1 MIKGLFQHNFEFVQW
16 FKKFF
21 DANYGGQDY
30 DPISARGG
38 IDIGIG
44 KAGGASTNGSRMPA
58 ARPISRMPRSSPGKI
73 FLFLL
78 IFSWF
83 DKFSFKFFYQSI
95 DILAQKYLIGKTIC
109 NLSSIFKKGV
119 IIR

>member
-44 KAGGASTNGSRMPA
+44 KAGGAATNGSRMPA
-58 ARPISRMPRSSPGKI
+58 ARSRMPRSSPGNVI
-73 FLFLL
+73 
-78 IFSWF
+78 SCTMCVTC
-83 DKFSFKFFYQSI
+83 SSEFYLTASCP
-95 DILAQKYLIGKTIC
+95 DFNRLHW
-109 NLSSIFKKGV
+109 
-119 IIR
+119 